1 MTARKRGLWES
12 VYYAIVHSR
21 TLTLTTSLYLPGE
34 RAHIDRILGAFLEAA
49 GMEQLRNNLAYCVH
63 ELAGNAKKANMKR
76 LYFKEKDLDILSK
89 DDYARGMERF
99 KTETIEQISHYLAG
113 LKENGLYVKFQF
125 RKLKKGVRVSVRN
138 NSTPAPAEIRR
149 IEEKIGIVRQY
160 TCLADAYSR
169 TQDGLE
175 GAGLGIVMMLFM
187 LKNLGFGPEAFSFR
201 AADNET
207 VATLTLAAR
216 TAAETE
222 EEERIATA

>member
-76 LYFKEKDLDILSK
+76 LYFKEKNLDILSK

-138 NSTPAPAEIRR
+138 NSTPGSRGDSADRRKDWNRQAVYLSRRRVFPHAGRLGGGWTGNCHDALHAQEPGIRAGSIFLSR
-149 IEEKIGIVRQY
+149 GRQ
-160 TCLADAYSR
+160 
-169 TQDGLE
+169 
-175 GAGLGIVMMLFM
+175 
-187 LKNLGFGPEAFSFR
+187 
-201 AADNET
+201 
-207 VATLTLAAR
+207 
-216 TAAETE
+216 
-222 EEERIATA
+222 